1 MPLFN
6 EDDVYG
12 WVYLAKRFF
21 DIQGFVTFGERLKA
35 VMMCLEGLT
44 MSWFRWTDNR
54 EPFRSWE
61 DLKRRMLVRFQSSQA
76 GSIPINRGLIQ
87 AIPTSLPPQPI
98 GEATKAS
105 NLKGIRSPRN
115 MEDDVDISVLTMEQ
129 YIALIPDDIKPG
141 IVIPKIGDDVEFE
154 INANFMRELRRK
166 NFAGTDDEDAYEHVC
181 TNKWGP
187 YRIRETVRMIGNPEE
202 IHNAKAQEDERD
214 MDVGWNI
221 TSKDR
226 LRQFLTPTIHIL
238 PNLEPVVQPY
248 IPLGPVH
255 DKEKIVREKEQD
267 YNIPLNNSVMQTF
280 THHSVRITPPDD
292 NYVAPA
298 TNPMSNKQLNKFK
311 EEFSNKVAKKE
322 NDNPV
327 IMTYDCE
334 TFIRKLLHQ
343 DPAAR
348 KHLSRSARRIIMCQ
362 LERQFRLPTFEE
374 FHLESIGDHT
384 CFLYL
389 IVQIRILPVPP
400 APAVQVLVVSAG
412 TPFSTTIGLDAPSTS
427 YSPSFS
433 DVQPPVSQQGVA
445 AGPNIEDNP
454 FSQADNDPFVNVFAL
469 ELSSEESS
477 SGDVSSAKS
486 TQVIKPY
493 NHLGKWSKDHPLDN
507 VIGNPSRLVSTRKY
521 LATDALW
528 CLYNSVLSKVE
539 PKIFK
544 TAMDEACWFKAM
556 QEEIQKF
563 DRL

>member
-1 MPLFN
+1 MRTPQQN
-6 EDDVYG
+6 DVVKRQNRTLVEADQIMMIFSKALMVLWAEVIFLDYRVTLGYG
-12 WVYLAKRFF
+12 SMGGLDLACP
-21 DIQGFVTFGERLKA
+21 IIRL
-35 VMMCLEGLT
+35 
-44 MSWFRWTDNR
+44 
-54 EPFRSWE
+54 
-61 DLKRRMLVRFQSSQA
+61 SSQYE
-76 GSIPINRGLIQ
+76 IHQELFQRELI
-87 AIPTSLPPQPI
+87 ICI
-98 GEATKAS
+98 D
-105 NLKGIRSPRN
+105 
-115 MEDDVDISVLTMEQ
+115 MEDDVDISLLTMEQ

-348 KHLSRSARRIIMCQ
+348 KHLSRSARRKWTLWVCS
-362 LERQFRLPTFEE
+362 LEALTRLNSSTWATKWFN
-374 FHLESIGDHT
+374 
-384 CFLYL
+384 
-389 IVQIRILPVPP
+389 R
-400 APAVQVLVVSAG
+400 LVVYAKCNRDSYKRDKELAG
-412 TPFSTTIGLDAPSTS
+412 
-427 YSPSFS
+427 
-433 DVQPPVSQQGVA
+433 
-445 AGPNIEDNP
+445 
-454 FSQADNDPFVNVFAL
+454 
-469 ELSSEESS
+469 
-477 SGDVSSAKS
+477 
-486 TQVIKPY
+486 
-493 NHLGKWSKDHPLDN
+493 
-507 VIGNPSRLVSTRKY
+507 RR
-521 LATDALW
+521 
-528 CLYNSVLSKVE
+528 
-539 PKIFK
+539 
-544 TAMDEACWFKAM
+544 
-556 QEEIQKF
+556 
-563 DRL
+563 R